1 MGCGPAGSLPGS
13 LCLLFLLCLS
23 ARPRGTALACPERCL
38 CFRSTV
44 RCMHL
49 RLERVPEAIGPQ
61 TSILDL
67 RFNRIKEI
75 FPGAF
80 GQLKNLNTLLM
91 NNNQLKEI
99 SIGAFEG
106 LENLKY
112 LYLYKNKITTI
123 HRDSFVGLH
132 SLEQLYIHFNLIET
146 LAPDSFRHLPRLERL
161 FLHNNR
167 LRTIPQGTFSK
178 LHLLKRLRLDSNL
191 LVCNCSVLWL
201 AELLR
206 EFAFRGETQAAA
218 ACDTPRNLHGR
229 SVATITAQELGCT
242 GNFPERPRIT
252 SEPQDADISLG
263 NTVYLVCRAEG
274 NPKPE
279 IIWLHNN
286 NELDM
291 SVGRTSLLDDG
302 TLMIQNAR
310 ESDQGIYQC
319 MARNVLGEAKTQ
331 EVLLRHFGAPSVPNF
346 IIRPQNTEVR
356 LGEGVT
362 LECSATGHPPP
373 RITWTL
379 GANSPLPTD
388 RRFSITPSGG
398 FHIAAVTS
406 YDQGQY
412 TCHANNVHGSAQA
425 SAQVILQVAPHFTVT
440 PQDQQ
445 VMEGSNIDFHC
456 EAQGHPKPIIAWTKA
471 GGPLPSDRRHTVL
484 PNGTLR
490 IMQAT
495 LEDQGEYEC
504 QIISIL
510 GVRRATVMLSMLQTA
525 SPVFLH
531 TPTDVTAQAGSNVQ
545 VLCSAH
551 GDPPPVVTWTKDGV
565 QLTASGKFD
574 ITPEGFLTIHDIGP
588 SDHGRYECVARNP
601 VGSASTSML
610 LTVQVPQGNRSG
622 DSFVQSSIQEAIWS
636 VDSAINSTRRE
647 LFNRQPRTSSDL
659 LALFRYPRDPFTVG
673 RARAGE
679 IFERTL
685 HLIQQHVRRGLS
697 VDLRDSSYHYNDLVS
712 PYYLEVIANLS
723 GCTMHRPMPNCS
735 DMCFHQRYRT
745 HDGTCNNLAHPM
757 RGSSLTSFER
767 LLKPVYD
774 NGFTEPRGMHP
785 ERLYNGHRLP
795 TPRRVS
801 TQLIGSEVVTPDNR
815 YTHMLMQWG
824 QFFDH
829 DIDLTVPALSQ
840 AGFSDGRHCD
850 ESCSNEPPCFPITMP
865 PGDPRHHHRGN
876 AASAHCMLFV
886 RSSPMCGSG
895 MTSLLINSV
904 YPREQ
909 INQLTAYLDASNVY
923 GSTVREAESV
933 RDHASQRGLLKRGIV
948 QRTGKSLLPFAE
960 GPPTECLRDERES
973 PIPCFLAGDQ
983 RSNEHVGLTAMHT
996 LWLREHNRIATA
1008 LLQLNSHWDG
1018 DTVYH
1023 EARKIVGAE
1032 MQHITYSHWLPK
1044 VLGEEGMRKM
1054 GPYMRYN
1061 PNVNTGIYNS
1071 FATASFRFGHTLINP
1086 ILQRLN
1092 SSFEPIAEGH
1102 LPLHKAFFSPFRIV
1116 NEGGIDPILRGMF
1129 ATSGKMRRPTQLLN
1143 HELTEHL
1150 FHMAHTVALDLAAIN
1165 VQRGRDH
1172 GIPSYNDFRLFCNL
1186 SSASSFDDL
1195 RQEIRN
1201 PEVRERLRSLY
1212 GTPLNMDLWPSLIV
1226 EDIIDGTL
1234 IGPTLMC
1241 LLAVQ
1246 FSRLRDGDRFWYENP
1261 GIFTPAQLTEIR
1273 QSSLARVLCDNG
1285 DDLDRVQPDV
1295 FALPEP
1301 PNALESCSN
1310 LPKVD
1315 LRLWQD
1321 CCDDCHTRGQFNVLS
1336 RRFRTRRSTDFSFPE
1351 DKPKEVQSEMNGIKL
1366 RQKDDGKGGHPVT
1379 MGFRQDGTAIKTL
1392 EKFTREVKM
1401 NISSLQSKSAWQLRR
1416 DIPTPPRDAN
1426 PWDWSVVHILNAK
1439 CQARKQHVPFLKS
1452 SERLGC
1458 DVRSG
1463 THNLPDSNHNAT
1475 ESGWFY
1481 LRYLS
1486 MSTI

>member
-1 MGCGPAGSLPGS
+1 MACGPTGSLPVS

-23 ARPRGTALACPERCL
+23 ARPRGAALACPERCL

-49 RLERVPEAIGPQ
+49 RLERVPVAIGPQ

-75 FPGAF
+75 SPGAF

-91 NNNQLKEI
+91 NNNQLKEV
-99 SIGAFEG
+99 SVRAFEG
-106 LENLKY
+106 LKNLKY

-146 LAPDSFRHLPRLERL
+146 LAPDSFGHLPRLERL

-167 LRTIPQGTFSK
+167 LRTIPQGTFST
-178 LHLLKRLRLDSNL
+178 LHSLKRLRLDSNL

-218 ACDTPRNLHGR
+218 ACNTPQNLHGR

-242 GNFPERPRIT
+242 GHFPERPRIT
-252 SEPQDADISLG
+252 SEPQDVDVALG

-279 IIWLHNN
+279 IMWLHNN

-310 ESDQGIYQC
+310 ESDQGVYQC
-319 MARNVLGEAKTQ
+319 MARNALGEAKTQ
-331 EVLLRHFGAPSVPNF
+331 EVLLRYFGAPSVPNF

-356 LGEGVT
+356 VGEGVT

-388 RRFSITPSGG
+388 PRFSITPSGG
-398 FHIAAVTS
+398 FHIAAVTPQ
-406 YDQGQY
+406 DQGQY

-440 PQDQQ
+440 PEDQR
-445 VMEGSNIDFHC
+445 VIEGSNVDFHC

-471 GGPLPSDRRHTVL
+471 GGPIPSDRRHTVL

-490 IMQAT
+490 IMRAT
-495 LEDQGEYEC
+495 MEDQGEYEC

-510 GVRRATVMLSMLQTA
+510 GVRRASVVLSMLQTA

-551 GDPPPVVTWTKDGV
+551 GDPLPVVTWTKDGV

-588 SDHGRYECVARNP
+588 ADRGRYECIARNP
-601 VGSASTSML
+601 VGYASTSML

-685 HLIQQHVRRGLS
+685 HLIQQHVRSGLN
-697 VDLRDSSYHYNDLVS
+697 VDLSGSSYHYNDLVS

-723 GCTMHRPMPNCS
+723 GCTTHRPMPNCS

-757 RGSSLTSFER
+757 RGSSLISFER

-774 NGFTEPRGMHP
+774 NGFTEPRGMRP

-801 TQLIGSEVVTPDNR
+801 TQLIGSDVVTPDNR

-850 ESCSNEPPCFPITMP
+850 ESCSDEPPCFPITMP

-886 RSSPMCGSG
+886 RSSPICGSG

-923 GSTVREAESV
+923 GSTAREAESV

-983 RSNEHVGLTAMHT
+983 RSNEQVGLTAMHT

-1018 DTVYH
+1018 DTLYH

-1054 GPYMRYN
+1054 GPYVGYD
-1061 PNVNTGIYNS
+1061 PSANTGIYNS
-1071 FATASFRFGHTLINP
+1071 FATAAFRFGHTLINP

-1092 SSFEPIAEGH
+1092 SSFETIAEGH

-1129 ATSGKMRRPTQLLN
+1129 AASGKMRRPTQLLN

-1172 GIPSYNDFRLFCNL
+1172 GIPPYNDFRLFCNL

-1195 RQEIRN
+1195 RREIRN
-1201 PEVRERLRSLY
+1201 PEPLRNS
-1212 GTPLNMDLWPSLIV
+1212 S
-1226 EDIIDGTL
+1226 EH
-1234 IGPTLMC
+1234 GPV
-1241 LLAVQ
+1241 AI
-1246 FSRLRDGDRFWYENP
+1246 S
-1261 GIFTPAQLTEIR
+1261 
-1273 QSSLARVLCDNG
+1273 
-1285 DDLDRVQPDV
+1285 
-1295 FALPEP
+1295 
-1301 PNALESCSN
+1301 
-1310 LPKVD
+1310 
-1315 LRLWQD
+1315 D
-1321 CCDDCHTRGQFNVLS
+1321 CGRHYCWLFN
-1336 RRFRTRRSTDFSFPE
+1336 R
-1351 DKPKEVQSEMNGIKL
+1351 
-1366 RQKDDGKGGHPVT
+1366 
-1379 MGFRQDGTAIKTL
+1379 
-1392 EKFTREVKM
+1392 
-1401 NISSLQSKSAWQLRR
+1401 
-1416 DIPTPPRDAN
+1416 AN
-1426 PWDWSVVHILNAK
+1426 PHVSVCCPILTTT
-1439 CQARKQHVPFLKS
+1439 R
-1452 SERLGC
+1452 
-1458 DVRSG
+1458 
-1463 THNLPDSNHNAT
+1463 
-1475 ESGWFY
+1475 W
-1481 LRYLS
+1481 
-1486 MSTI
+1486 